1 MDDMT
6 ENLDK
11 GSNKENFE
19 SELIEDIVE
28 EIIEEEGIHKNPSE
42 VLLISD
48 KYDSSNPNSDI
59 DKD

>member
-28 EIIEEEGIHKNPSE
+28 EIIEEEGIDENPSE

-48 KYDSSNPNSDI
+48 KYDSRNPNSDI